1 MSCVLHVNASCIGH
15 TKEDQ
20 QMPISFIHLYG
31 FHEISLYSFPSVV
44 SCYVT
49 TYMCFTL
56 LASCPSYL
64 LQEQPRT
71 VDEDHGALGSH
82 GPTPHPWETVTSQ
95 GRWYRHGRNISHQ
108 VVQIPSH
115 IDRDTQPR
123 REKPL
128 EHPTHSE
135 TPWPTNITVI

>member
-115 IDRDTQPR
+115 IDRDSQPR
-123 REKPL
+123 RQKPL

-135 TPWPTNITVI
+135 TPWLTNITVI